1 GRREGLCRA
10 SRRADRSP
18 SCGDRAVLPADPAA
32 ALGAAA
38 GPKGPLARGPALVR
52 RAAGSVRS
60 AGAQPRQEIGGGQDG
75 SDADRSNV
83 RGGMG
88 PDPTSQ
94 RVQEDARKIAQLE
107 ADFCLEER
115 GRAGGSRQ
123 SRGFDGSPP
132 AERQTGPQGGEEDFT
147 PRGSGLVASYQ

>member
-1 GRREGLCRA
+1 
-10 SRRADRSP
+10 
-18 SCGDRAVLPADPAA
+18 
-32 ALGAAA
+32 
-38 GPKGPLARGPALVR
+38 
-52 RAAGSVRS
+52 
-60 AGAQPRQEIGGGQDG
+60 
-75 SDADRSNV
+75 NV

-94 RVQEDARKIAQLE
+94 RVQEDARKTAQLE
-107 ADFCLEER
+107 ADLCLEER

-147 PRGSGLVASYQ
+147 PRGSGLVASFRLSVVSLKESLRLESSPAASYQSPSKTDD